1 MAKRKFRKGDLVT
14 FRKDLLGVPWF
25 SGIVLD
31 VMYKEN
37 KCFVNVYWIDGCEVL
52 EWADTIK
59 LLARGKNGR
68 SKIRKK

>member
-1 MAKRKFRKGDLVT
+1 MANRKFRKGDLVT

-25 SGIVLD
+25 SGVVLD
-31 VMYKEN
+31 VIYEN
-37 KCFVNVYWIDGCEVL
+37 EKCFVNIYWIDGCEQIEL
-52 EWADTIK
+52 ADTIK